1 MQHDSNFT
9 WIIRQFASKHAHRC
23 KEPSRSERASGI
35 GHTNLALGHTSRR
48 LARFLLTKGNSISCS
63 CMYST
68 RPLSGF
74 QISQICQNCMNFRG
88 GWKKILK
95 FCIMRY
101 VTQESR
107 VFFWSST
114 RAYFIFFVLH
124 ILLLDRYVVI
134 NHVIILFRSIDF
146 REKTYFMFVFKKS
159 LVILEVVW

>member
-48 LARFLLTKGNSISCS
+48 LARFLLTKGNTISCS
-63 CMYST
+63 CT
-68 RPLSGF
+68 PLGRSGF

-124 ILLLDRYVVI
+124 ILLLDRYAVI
-134 NHVIILFRSIDF
+134 NHVIILFRSINF
-146 REKTYFMFVFKKS
+146 REKKHTSCLSLKK
-159 LVILEVVW
+159 VW